1 MYAGVVMDFGKE
13 QQIEISV
20 GADALEIFRPVLL
33 VLVISTCN

>member
-1 MYAGVVMDFGKE
+1 MHAGVVMDFGKE

-20 GADALEIFRPVLL
+20 GADASEIFRHVLL